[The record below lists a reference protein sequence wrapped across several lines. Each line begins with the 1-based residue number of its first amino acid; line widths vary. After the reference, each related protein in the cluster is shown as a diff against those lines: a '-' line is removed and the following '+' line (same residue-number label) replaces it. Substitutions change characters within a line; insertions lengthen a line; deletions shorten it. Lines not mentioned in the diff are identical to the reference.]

1 MSGMPSHT
9 PEEMAGIV
17 ERAIA
22 GDREAFGFIYE
33 EYFTPV
39 YRYVLFRVRSK
50 EDADE
55 LTQEVFL
62 KALGAFSR
70 YEAKRENPLPFFY
83 TIAKNAIID
92 FGKKRKDFAVGEDAL
107 AQAPDSTM
115 NTDDEAIRGEEL
127 EALGRALAKLP
138 EDQREALEL
147 RFMGNLSGRDVAR
160 LMGKSE
166 EAVRQLQSRGL
177 RALRELFTESYGTQ

>member
-1 MSGMPSHT
+1 MMPGNT
-9 PEEMAGIV
+9 PEEMTKIV

-22 GDREAFGFIYE
+22 GDREAFGLIYQ

-39 YRYVLFRVRSK
+39 YRYILFRVRSK

-62 KALGAFSR
+62 KALGAFTR

-92 FGKKRKDFAVGEDAL
+92 RGKKLKSVSL
-107 AQAPDSTM
+107 
-115 NTDDEAIRGEEL
+115 DDEIISRIPDGGKRTDEEAIHGEEL
-127 EALGRALAKLP
+127 DALRISLAKLP
-138 EDQREALEL
+138 DDQREALEL
-147 RFMGNLSGRDVAR
+147 RFMGDLPGREVAK
-160 LMGKSE
+160 LMGKTE

-177 RALRELFTESYGTQ
+177 RVLREHFSESYGTR

>member
-1 MSGMPSHT
+1 MPSRT
-9 PEEMAGIV
+9 PEEMAKIV

-22 GDREAFGFIYE
+22 GDREAFGLIYE

-55 LTQEVFL
+55 LTQDVFL
-62 KALGAFSR
+62 KALSAFSR
-70 YEAKRENPLPFFY
+70 YKVKQENPLPFFY

-92 FGKKRKDFAVGEDAL
+92 LGKKRKVYATDEEIMAQVPDDA
-107 AQAPDSTM
+107 M
-115 NTDDEAIRGEEL
+115 RTDDKAIHGEEL
-127 EALGRALAKLP
+127 QALGHALAKLP
-138 EDQREALEL
+138 DDQREALEL
-147 RFMGNLSGRDVAR
+147 RFMGDLSGREVAK

-177 RALRELFTESYGTQ
+177 RALRSHFNERYGAR

>member
-1 MSGMPSHT
+1 MPRHS
-9 PEEMAGIV
+9 PEE
-17 ERAIA
+17 IA
-22 GDREAFGFIYE
+22 GDREAFGLIYE

-62 KALGAFSR
+62 KALGAFAR
-70 YEAKRENPLPFFY
+70 YEAKRENPLPYFY

-92 FGKKRKDFAVGEDAL
+92 RGKKQKAVVIEDEMLMQVPDDGERTDA
-107 AQAPDSTM
+107 AAH
-115 NTDDEAIRGEEL
+115 RREEL
-127 EALGRALAKLP
+127 AVLQRSLAVLP

-147 RFMGNLSGRDVAR
+147 RFMGDLSGRDVAR
-160 LMGKSE
+160 VMGKTE
-166 EAVRQLQSRGL
+166 EAIRQLQSRGL
-177 RALRELFTESYGTQ
+177 RALKGYFAESYGTR

>member
-1 MSGMPSHT
+1 MPGHT
-9 PEEMAGIV
+9 PEEMAKIV

-22 GDREAFGFIYE
+22 GDREAFGTIYQ

-39 YRYVLFRVRSK
+39 YRYILFRVRSK

-62 KALGAFSR
+62 KALGAFAR

-83 TIAKNAIID
+83 TIAKNSIID
-92 FGKKRKDFAVGEDAL
+92 LGKKRKAYATDEEIMVQIPDDTMKTDA
-107 AQAPDSTM
+107 D
-115 NTDDEAIRGEEL
+115 AIHEEEL
-127 EALGRALAKLP
+127 SALKKALTKLP
-138 EDQREALEL
+138 DDQREALEL
-147 RFMGNLSGRDVAR
+147 RFMGDLSGRDVAR

-177 RALRELFTESYGTQ
+177 RVLREHYSEAYGTR

>member
-1 MSGMPSHT
+1 MPGHT
-9 PEEMAGIV
+9 PEEMAKIV
-17 ERAIA
+17 EQAIA
-22 GDREAFGFIYE
+22 GDREAFGLIYE

-39 YRYVLFRVRSK
+39 YRYILFRVHSR

-62 KALGAFSR
+62 KALAAFAR
-70 YEAKRENPLPFFY
+70 YEAKRENPLPYFY

-92 FGKKRKDFAVGEDAL
+92 RGKKQKAVAMEGEML
-107 AQAPDSTM
+107 MQVPDDGER
-115 NTDDEAIRGEEL
+115 TDDAAHRREEL
-127 EALGRALAKLP
+127 AALRRSLQELP
-138 EDQREALEL
+138 DDQREALEL

-177 RALRELFTESYGTQ
+177 RALKGRFTESYGTR

>member
-1 MSGMPSHT
+1 MSAHT
-9 PEEMAGIV
+9 PEEMAKIV

-22 GDREAFGFIYE
+22 GDRDAFGLIYE

-39 YRYVLFRVRSK
+39 YRYILFRVRSK

-55 LTQEVFL
+55 LTQEIFL
-62 KALGAFSR
+62 KALTAFAR

-92 FGKKRKDFAVGEDAL
+92 LGEKRRVYATDEEILTQIPDDAMRTETEAVRREERLAL
-107 AQAPDSTM
+107 KH
-115 NTDDEAIRGEEL
+115 
-127 EALGRALAKLP
+127 ALRKLP
-138 EDQREALEL
+138 DDQREALEL

-160 LMGKSE
+160 VMGKSE
-166 EAVRQLQSRGL
+166 TAVRQLQSRGL
-177 RALRELFTESYGTQ
+177 RALREHFNESYGTR

>member
-1 MSGMPSHT
+1 MPGHT
-9 PEEMAGIV
+9 PEEMAQIV
-17 ERAIA
+17 ARAIA
-22 GDREAFGFIYE
+22 GDREAFGAIYE

-50 EDADE
+50 DDADE

-62 KALGAFSR
+62 RALGAFAR
-70 YEAKRENPLPFFY
+70 YEAKRENPLPYFY

-92 FGKKRKDFAVGEDAL
+92 RGKKQKAVAMDGEIL
-107 AQAPDSTM
+107 AQVPDDVAR
-115 NTDDEAIRGEEL
+115 TDDQAIEREEFS
-127 EALGRALAKLP
+127 ALHRSLARLP

-147 RFMGNLSGRDVAR
+147 RFMGELSGRDVAR

-177 RALRELFTESYGTQ
+177 RALRGHFNENYGSR